1 MLILRLGYLAF
12 RRSMDYEP
20 SGSMHIGIP
29 EFMPL
34 IRRRICKV
42 NLYAPGR
49 RTRHRTMKVWRTHW
63 AYLITCRLSGGGFV
77 K

>member
-1 MLILRLGYLAF
+1 MLILRLDHLAF

-42 NLYAPGR
+42 KTAG
-49 RTRHRTMKVWRTHW
+49 
-63 AYLITCRLSGGGFV
+63 
-77 K
+77 